1 MWPLPVT
8 SDVRGV
14 TRPTPPSLVFKISAG
29 PCLPTFSVLSKE
41 SV

>member
-14 TRPTPPSLVFKISAG
+14 TRPTPPSLVFKSSAG
-29 PCLPTFSVLSKE
+29 TCLPTFSVLSKE